1 MNAPQM
7 PPFVWS
13 DFLDAVLLWVAYH
26 PLAFIVCSSV
36 ACVVAFRLAFLAG
49 LKVTVKQES
58 RAVQLERAKEHAARA
73 AHLRLVAKRMRDS
86 EVA

>member
-49 LKVTVKQES
+49 LKVTVKRES
-58 RAVQLERAKEHAARA
+58 KAADRERELEHRKNAE
-73 AHLRLVAKRMRDS
+73 HLRLVAKRMHDS